1 MSNQKPSAIRICTKK
16 SEIQDILVSSS
27 NSSIKVL
34 DLKGLTSA
42 IIRPDGTLN
51 QKFILFFD
59 QTFGSAPITFT
70 KFINKSLVI
79 GMADGSVI
87 YYEKCPNKSLIEADY
102 KRINGNGSICSA
114 SVIQIYPV
122 DDGDN
127 LLVVHCRN
135 GNYYEFIEWT
145 MDQNSEFTFKGNR
158 MAAHN
163 LKQYI
168 PISIIFDQTSRSRSQ
183 GPAKIKIAYITS
195 NGGFYIKS
203 LSKDRHEEEESPIF
217 TIDSESPVILKQI
230 DDNFTI
236 LIYSNKILVINHF
249 KEEIISSFTI
259 ESVRSIKTLHDLTG
273 GSAKNNKSADR
284 SADYITPETTILE
297 LFVCSDEN
305 LIIKLSLDIVKNEIK
320 IKTEAGTEIGFDYF
334 SVFITP
340 IYFILINSNGIF
352 VHDTLTLRRI
362 NKCSFPKYFLK
373 IAGADSANTSDANAN
388 FADRFNVKIKL
399 IGDFK
404 FLFIW
409 GNNLAQIWDFNPKR
423 IKTGGSFEKKKSEMD
438 KGLVGNKSI
447 RKYSKYAINSGVK
460 DWNEE
465 RKEEDGMELFRGKIN
480 IKGLTEEEMISYAK
494 LLSIEAGNNCEDDGI
509 GIVNYEESELSDDSD
524 LKLAIQLSLIEM

>member
-70 KFINKSLVI
+70 KFINNSLVI

-183 GPAKIKIAYITS
+183 GPAKIKIAYIT
-195 NGGFYIKS
+195 
-203 LSKDRHEEEESPIF
+203 
-217 TIDSESPVILKQI
+217 
-230 DDNFTI
+230 
-236 LIYSNKILVINHF
+236 
-249 KEEIISSFTI
+249 
-259 ESVRSIKTLHDLTG
+259 
-273 GSAKNNKSADR
+273 
-284 SADYITPETTILE
+284 
-297 LFVCSDEN
+297 
-305 LIIKLSLDIVKNEIK
+305 
-320 IKTEAGTEIGFDYF
+320 
-334 SVFITP
+334 
-340 IYFILINSNGIF
+340 
-352 VHDTLTLRRI
+352 
-362 NKCSFPKYFLK
+362 
-373 IAGADSANTSDANAN
+373 
-388 FADRFNVKIKL
+388 
-399 IGDFK
+399 
-404 FLFIW
+404 
-409 GNNLAQIWDFNPKR
+409 
-423 IKTGGSFEKKKSEMD
+423 
-438 KGLVGNKSI
+438 
-447 RKYSKYAINSGVK
+447 
-460 DWNEE
+460 
-465 RKEEDGMELFRGKIN
+465 
-480 IKGLTEEEMISYAK
+480 
-494 LLSIEAGNNCEDDGI
+494 
-509 GIVNYEESELSDDSD
+509 
-524 LKLAIQLSLIEM
+524 